1 MQHSRQI
8 SGQHDRRSAGV
19 TEPPSTVAQIIYV
32 VATLDVER
40 EAHFLPQPV
49 FIQGQCRTIDCL
61 DRHLATLRATADPTA
76 PAVTPDLR
84 PMLLAVGAEHKRL
97 IQHCWAG
104 KTNQIAVRIAD
115 AWEYHVPKI
124 GWLCYVE
131 DEAKLSAYKS
141 TGWSAGLAI

>member
-32 VATLDVER
+32 VATFDVER

-84 PMLLAVGAEHKRL
+84 PMLLAVGAKHKRL
-97 IQHCWAG
+97 IQHCWPDRFAEHRQSRYLAWRQRG
-104 KTNQIAVRIAD
+104 TQYRRATREQTANQGPGIVRR
-115 AWEYHVPKI
+115 H
-124 GWLCYVE
+124 
-131 DEAKLSAYKS
+131 
-141 TGWSAGLAI
+141 